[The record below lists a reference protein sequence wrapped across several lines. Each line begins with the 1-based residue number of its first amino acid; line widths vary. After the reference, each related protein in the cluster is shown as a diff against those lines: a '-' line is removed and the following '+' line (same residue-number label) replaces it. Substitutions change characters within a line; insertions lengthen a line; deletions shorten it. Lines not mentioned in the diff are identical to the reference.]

1 MLNYQQGVLIMN
13 LRKSVKMGFAIKGG
27 NQGDLSSSI
36 SKSEPTLSKYMT
48 GKIDPPL
55 SVVLSIADY
64 FDVPM
69 STFCKWSETNEK

>member
-1 MLNYQQGVLIMN
+1 MN

-27 NQGDLSSSI
+27 NQGDLSASI
-36 SKSEPTLSKYMT
+36 LKSEPTLSKYMT